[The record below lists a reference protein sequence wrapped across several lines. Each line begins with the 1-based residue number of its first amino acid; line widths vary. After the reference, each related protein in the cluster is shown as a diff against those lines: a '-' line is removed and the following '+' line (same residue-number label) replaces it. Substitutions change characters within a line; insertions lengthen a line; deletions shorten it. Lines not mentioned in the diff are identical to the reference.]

1 MVNSMISTSVSA
13 DINAVLIRSITS
25 IVENVIVPE
34 DLLSFK
40 ELALNALMDIL
51 MININKNVR
60 LMFALE
66 SINITVKQLDSVSV
80 NLDMLKLEEF
90 ALIVH
95 QDITMTVTLIA
106 ANASLDSNN
115 QMASVNLFAP

>member
-1 MVNSMISTSVSA
+1 MVNSMISTNVSA
-13 DINAVLIRSITS
+13 GINAVLIRFITS

-51 MININKNVR
+51 MTNINKNAR

-66 SINITVKQLDSVSV
+66 SINITVKQLDFVSV

-90 ALIVH
+90 AQIVH

-106 ANASLDSNN
+106 ANANLDSNN
-115 QMASVNLFAP
+115 QMASVNLFVP

>member
-25 IVENVIVPE
+25 IVENAIVPE

-51 MININKNVR
+51 MININKNAR

-90 ALIVH
+90 AQIVH